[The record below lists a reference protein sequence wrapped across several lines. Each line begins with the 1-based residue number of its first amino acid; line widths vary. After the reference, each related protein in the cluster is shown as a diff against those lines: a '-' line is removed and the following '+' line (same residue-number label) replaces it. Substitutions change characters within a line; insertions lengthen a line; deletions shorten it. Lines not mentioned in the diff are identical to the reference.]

1 MRPASRMLDWH
12 ACKIHPLPG
21 PFIPPCCPT
30 VLIEKRP
37 AARVG
42 DLIFCFPPPIMFD
55 VSIEGKF
62 TTLIGGRPAA
72 FLESKTLHNEGKVV
86 MGSPTVLLG
95 GN

>member
-1 MRPASRMLDWH
+1 
-12 ACKIHPLPG
+12 
-21 PFIPPCCPT
+21 